1 MYSAGRYL
9 LQKRSG
15 KKAVFFITK
24 LANLEIQAPA
34 TGLLVSPRKKEAS
47 EKQKSAC
54 EEKND
59 GEACSQ
65 IASSYNYDPKNQ
77 LYFYEKACEYGYAQ
91 GCYEAV
97 KYTNDPE
104 KKLYFFDKGCEYGL
118 AYTCLYALDLVRA
131 DNNKAMKYGY
141 KACKLG
147 DTATCKMIEGIA
159 KKACDEGDQD
169 GCKWLDT
176 IKNRK

>member
-77 LYFYEKACEYGYAQ
+77 LYFYEKAYEYGYAQ

-97 KYTNDPE
+97 KYTKDPE
-104 KKLYFFDKGCEYGL
+104 KSCIFLIKVASTGL
-118 AYTCLYALDLVRA
+118 RIRA
-131 DNNKAMKYGY
+131 SM
-141 KACKLG
+141 L
-147 DTATCKMIEGIA
+147 
-159 KKACDEGDQD
+159 
-169 GCKWLDT
+169 
-176 IKNRK
+176 

>member
-1 MYSAGRYL
+1 M
-9 LQKRSG
+9 
-15 KKAVFFITK
+15 
-24 LANLEIQAPA
+24 EIQAPA

-77 LYFYEKACEYGYAQ
+77 LYFYEKAYEYGYAQ

-97 KYTNDPE
+97 KYTKDPE
-104 KKLYFFDKGCEYGL
+104 KSCI
-118 AYTCLYALDLVRA
+118 YTCLYALDLVRA

>member
-1 MYSAGRYL
+1 MIVFSWQIL
-9 LQKRSG
+9 ITETIW
-15 KKAVFFITK
+15 KKSCFFITK

-54 EEKND
+54 EEKNY
-59 GEACSQ
+59 GEACFQ

-77 LYFYEKACEYGYAQ
+77 LYFYEKACEYGYGQ

-104 KKLYFFDKGCEYGL
+104 KSCIFLTKVANTGSRI
-118 AYTCLYALDLVRA
+118 RA
-131 DNNKAMKYGY
+131 SMP
-141 KACKLG
+141 
-147 DTATCKMIEGIA
+147 
-159 KKACDEGDQD
+159 
-169 GCKWLDT
+169 
-176 IKNRK
+176 